1 MTSQLWQRCG
11 PAERHL
17 RWAAILFAVGW
28 GVHLSDHLRRG
39 MAASPHAVMV
49 GGTIQALFVVV
60 AVLMAVTG
68 RRWAPE
74 AAIAVGIGSAI
85 LFTYAHLLPSY
96 LPAYQD
102 SFVSGPRINVTWFSW
117 VSAAAEI
124 GTGIVFAVVGIRAR
138 SRASGVGSVVQLRLT
153 AGGVADEHRT
163 TDRHIVFRRSMRN
176 VHAFQGFA
184 APIRSHRQ
192 HSDRT
197 AAEPGHRAAVGHHAG
212 NLLDSVRWLDSSGTV
227 YSGAEAA
234 NAALSTALGTRAPLD
249 DLPDSRYPL
258 HRGRRLSV
266 GGRAPVP
273 VPGNDAVLRVTS
285 GGLLSASRRSEHEPG
300 DPVDDVLI
308 AGPSLE
314 AARLHHRDA
323 AAEEHAQ
330 HAEGTQAQPPCIRRR
345 NCHTE

>member
-17 RWAAILFAVGW
+17 RWAAILFAIGW

-49 GGTIQALFVVV
+49 GGMIQGLFVVV
-60 AVLMAVTG
+60 AVLMAATG

-138 SRASGVGSVVQLRLT
+138 SRASGVGSVVQLR
-153 AGGVADEHRT
+153 
-163 TDRHIVFRRSMRN
+163 
-176 VHAFQGFA
+176 
-184 APIRSHRQ
+184 
-192 HSDRT
+192 
-197 AAEPGHRAAVGHHAG
+197 
-212 NLLDSVRWLDSSGTV
+212 
-227 YSGAEAA
+227 
-234 NAALSTALGTRAPLD
+234 
-249 DLPDSRYPL
+249 
-258 HRGRRLSV
+258 
-266 GGRAPVP
+266 
-273 VPGNDAVLRVTS
+273 
-285 GGLLSASRRSEHEPG
+285 SRRG
-300 DPVDDVLI
+300 VF
-308 AGPSLE
+308 
-314 AARLHHRDA
+314 
-323 AAEEHAQ
+323 Q
-330 HAEGTQAQPPCIRRR
+330 
-345 NCHTE
+345 